1 MDLVIGSRYKTGVN
15 VVNWPIQRVLLSYF
29 GSWYARFITRVPIMD
44 LTSGFVGYKINVI
57 RDIMK
62 KGIEFNGYAY
72 QIEMKFKAHVLNY
85 KLYEIPIIFT
95 DRTKGE
101 SKMNKS
107 IIDINGSVLVVSQ
120 FTLAANLKSGNRP
133 DFRGAMEPKQA
144 KLLFDHL
151 VQLMKNKNID
161 TKTGIFGS
169 NMKLNICNDGPVTIP
184 LDIQ

>member
-1 MDLVIGSRYKTGVN
+1 
-15 VVNWPIQRVLLSYF
+15 
-29 GSWYARFITRVPIMD
+29 
-44 LTSGFVGYKINVI
+44 
-57 RDIMK
+57 
-62 KGIEFNGYAY
+62 
-72 QIEMKFKAHVLNY
+72 
-85 KLYEIPIIFT
+85 
-95 DRTKGE
+95 
-101 SKMNKS
+101 MNKS

-133 DFRGAMEPKQA
+133 DFRGAMEPKKA

>member
-1 MDLVIGSRYKTGVN
+1 MLIN
-15 VVNWPIQRVLLSYF
+15 IQRVSSSSVEVNQSIVSY
-29 GSWYARFITRVPIMD
+29 I
-44 LTSGFVGYKINVI
+44 
-57 RDIMK
+57 K
-62 KGIEFNGYAY
+62 KGIVCLVCAVPNDTFYTCEKVVEKLSKLRIFND
-72 QIEMKFKAHVLNY
+72 LN
-85 KLYEIPIIFT
+85 
-95 DRTKGE
+95 G
-101 SKMNKS
+101 KMNKS

>member
-1 MDLVIGSRYKTGVN
+1 MLIN
-15 VVNWPIQRVLLSYF
+15 IQRVSSSSVEVNQSIVSHIQKGLVCLVCAVPNDTMNTCEKVVEKLSKLRIF
-29 GSWYARFITRVPIMD
+29 ND
-44 LTSGFVGYKINVI
+44 L
-57 RDIMK
+57 
-62 KGIEFNGYAY
+62 NG
-72 QIEMKFKAHVLNY
+72 
-85 KLYEIPIIFT
+85 
-95 DRTKGE
+95 
-101 SKMNKS
+101 KMNKS

-169 NMKLNICNDGPVTIP
+169 NMKLNICNDGPVTIS
-184 LDIQ
+184 LDIK